1 MEVEQDLTDEEIAK
15 MEADAAAKQAAE
27 VAAESEMAVSGG
39 DEVVV
44 ADGAATDLGMAPLD
58 PMRLDDDGLGATP
71 GGDGLGLGAGG
82 SEEGEGEG
90 EGEGVGWGGW
100 GWGGVRELA
109 READAEGLLVL
120 HEALGRV
127 RGHEQ

>member
-1 MEVEQDLTDEEIAK
+1 MDDRTVEVEQDLTDEEIAK

-71 GGDGLGLGAGG
+71 GGDGLGLGAG
-82 SEEGEGEG
+82 
-90 EGEGVGWGGW
+90 VCN
-100 GWGGVRELA
+100 
-109 READAEGLLVL
+109 ADVM
-120 HEALGRV
+120 GRPAI
-127 RGHEQ
+127 